1 MILVAGENLIDLI
14 PTGTVPGATPRL
26 AAHPGGSPFNCARA
40 LGRLGVPVGYLTP
53 ISTDPMGALLA
64 DTLRADGVALLG
76 GRRDLPAAQAVVT
89 LQGGEARYRFHR
101 TGTADRDVTL
111 AGLRA
116 ALPRARTALHT
127 GSLAL
132 MDAPDADALAALLA
146 QLAHAGVMT
155 SVDPNIRATVLP
167 PADEGAYRARIARIL
182 ADAGIIKMSVED
194 MRWLHPGTTPE
205 EAAEALWLTCQPGLL
220 VLTRGA
226 AGVMAWHGSGRVTL
240 PAAPVA
246 ALVWVP
252 PTLAQC
258 AVLACTAFFATAGHY
273 AMTRAFAAAP
283 LTVTQPVTLLQLI
296 WASLLGALAFAEP
309 VDLWVLVGGAIM
321 IGAISYITW
330 REARLRRPTIT
341 PPAEATRES

>member
-14 PTGTVPGATPRL
+14 PTGTDPGATPRL
-26 AAHPGGSPFNCARA
+26 AALPGGSPFNCARA

-89 LQGGEARYRFHR
+89 LQGGEARYRFYR

-132 MDAPDADALAALLA
+132 MDAPDADALAALLT

-167 PADEGAYRARIARIL
+167 PADEGAYRARLARIL
-182 ADAGIIKMSVED
+182 AHAGIIKMSVED
-194 MRWLHPGTTPE
+194 MRWLHPGTAPE
-205 EAAEALWLTCQPGLL
+205 EAAEALWQSGQPGLL

-246 ALVWVP
+246 ALVDTVGAGDSFMAAL
-252 PTLAQC
+252 LAGLHDRDALRVQALAGMGQGVLT
-258 AVLACTAFFATAGHY
+258 AVLS
-273 AMTRAFAAAP
+273 RAARAAA
-283 LTVTQPVTLLQLI
+283 LTCTRQGCAPPSRAELD
-296 WASLLGALAFAEP
+296 GA
-309 VDLWVLVGGAIM
+309 GGRSA
-321 IGAISYITW
+321 
-330 REARLRRPTIT
+330 P
-341 PPAEATRES
+341 